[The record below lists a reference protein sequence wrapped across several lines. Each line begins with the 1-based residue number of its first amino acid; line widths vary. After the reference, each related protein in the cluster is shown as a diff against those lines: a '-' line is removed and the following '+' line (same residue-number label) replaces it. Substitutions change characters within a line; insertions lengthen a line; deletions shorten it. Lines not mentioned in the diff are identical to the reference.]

1 MIDIEFP
8 MQMVILMLDDPGK
21 QAIRIDRKRLSLDI
35 LRLYRDLFC
44 NKFFRAWDFYLL
56 DFFDPLL
63 VRLI

>member
-1 MIDIEFP
+1 MMAEEK
-8 MQMVILMLDDPGK
+8 K
-21 QAIRIDRKRLSLDI
+21 QRRIDQIDGRTVLFLTLCACI
-35 LRLYRDLFC
+35 VTFFC